1 MTAPAEP
8 GTTTA
13 LRTLTEHDVPVP
25 LRDGTVLRAVVTRP
39 ADGAPA
45 PVLLMRSPYPLEGAR
60 FDVDP
65 WGVLRRGLV
74 LVRVSH
80 RGTGA
85 SDGDFEPWRDDAA
98 DGADAI
104 AWCAAQPWSS
114 GDVVTYG
121 RSYLAQTQLYAASE
135 RPPALRG
142 MGLGVCP
149 GDPYD
154 VVHQGGALLLG
165 SSLGWALAQAG
176 GGLARAVARGDEAP
190 EALARWRT
198 AMADFDA
205 IVVGDGTADLPRE
218 VLDVGLPSWRA
229 WVDHPVRDEWWS
241 ERALPAR
248 EAVPSFYVGGWHD
261 IFVRGTLAQFERS
274 RHPASS
280 LVVGPW
286 GHGPALASL
295 GEVHHGP
302 EADALGLGLE
312 AEMLDALARWARAE
326 PGAPAA
332 DDRPVRLFVM
342 GAGRWFAT
350 TSWPP
355 PESRDR
361 TYFLHGDGRLAAE
374 SPEVGAPPVT
384 YVHDP
389 ADPVPT
395 VGGPNLFLRG
405 EAAYGTGSWD
415 QRAKDARP
423 DVVRFETPPLEA
435 DLDVVGVVRLSL
447 VASTSALDTDWC
459 ATLVDVHPDGRAL
472 NVVDGVVRARFATSD
487 ARERLLEPD
496 VAHRLEIEV
505 GPTAQRFAAGH
516 RVRVDVASSNHPRFD
531 VNPGTGGTWAGT
543 PRAEHVVAH
552 QRVHVDHDAAS
563 YLTLPVLDAL
573 DEETR

>member
-1 MTAPAEP
+1 MTAPAQP
-8 GTTTA
+8 ASTA
-13 LRTLTEHDVPVP
+13 LRSLTEHDVPVP

-45 PVLLMRSPYPLEGAR
+45 PVLLMRSPYPLEGTR

-65 WGVLRRGLV
+65 WGVLRRGLA

-85 SDGDFEPWRDDAA
+85 SAGGFEPWRDDAA
-98 DGADAI
+98 DGADVI
-104 AWCAAQPWSS
+104 SWCAAQPWSS

-121 RSYLAQTQLYAASE
+121 RSYLAQTQLFAAGE
-135 RPPALRG
+135 RPPALRA

-154 VVHQGGALLLG
+154 VVHQDGALLLG
-165 SSLGWALAQAG
+165 SGLGWALAQAG
-176 GGLARAVARGDEAP
+176 GGLARAAARGEADD
-190 EALARWRT
+190 AGLARWRR
-198 AMADFDA
+198 AMADFDT
-205 IVVGDGTADLPRE
+205 IVAGDGPADLPTA

-229 WVDHPVRDEWWS
+229 WVDHPARDDWWAA
-241 ERALPAR
+241 RALPVR
-248 EAVPSFYVGGWHD
+248 DPLPSFYVGGWHD

-274 RHPASS
+274 RHPASR

-286 GHGPALASL
+286 GHGPGLASL
-295 GEVHHGP
+295 GEVHHGL

-312 AEMLDALARWARAE
+312 AEMLDALAGWVRDE
-326 PGAPAA
+326 PTDPPA
-332 DDRPVRLFVM
+332 DPPVRLFLM
-342 GAGRWFAT
+342 GAGRWIGTRA
-350 TSWPP
+350 WPP

-361 TYFLHGDGRLAAE
+361 TYFLHGDGTLAVEPPA
-374 SPEVGAPPVT
+374 VGAPPVT

-389 ADPVPT
+389 SDPVPT
-395 VGGPNLFLRG
+395 LGGPNLFLRG

-423 DVVRFETPPLEA
+423 DVVRFETAPLEA

-447 VASTSALDTDWC
+447 VASTSARDADWC

-487 ARERLLEPD
+487 THETLLEPD

-516 RVRVDVASSNHPRFD
+516 RLRVDVASSNHPRFD
-531 VNPGTGGTWAGT
+531 VNPGTGGTWAHT

-563 YLTLPVLDAL
+563 YLTLPVLDV
-573 DEETR
+573 EETR